1 MSYTSCTNPI
11 HKGGGG
17 EGALVMGLFLSSSQ
31 QTVMKLVAPG
41 LKEDFG
47 GGLV

>member
-1 MSYTSCTNPI
+1 MSYTSCTNPM
-11 HKGGGG
+11 HKGGG
-17 EGALVMGLFLSSSQ
+17 EGALVMDLFLSSSQ
-31 QTVMKLVAPG
+31 QTKLVVPG